1 MKREVLEEAGLECE
15 PDALISVEYSSRSW
29 VRFTFTGMF
38 SQKQLVTTTC
48 TCCSPHP
55 SYNFNNCVFNYIMLI
70 ALPGQ
75 LLCVPCRTYNWWGF
89 EDTR

>member
-38 SQKQLVTTTC
+38 SQRQLQ
-48 TCCSPHP
+48 PHVAHIQATILIL
-55 SYNFNNCVFNYIMLI
+55 VFLI
-70 ALPGQ
+70 
-75 LLCVPCRTYNWWGF
+75 TS
-89 EDTR
+89 